1 MKIIFMG
8 TPEFA
13 VPTLNRLIEKHDV
26 AAVFTQPDRPKGRG
40 QKMQFSPVKE
50 VAVRNNIPVLQ
61 PIKLKKDTDAI
72 NAIKKI
78 NPDVIVVIAFGQ
90 ILPKEVLEIPRL
102 GCINVHA
109 SLLPELRGAAP
120 INWAIIRGYEKTGI
134 TTMQMNEG
142 LDTGDMLLTS
152 EIKIGENETAEELHD
167 RLMEI
172 GANLLIQTLDEI
184 EKGSIVPQEQEDE
197 KSSYAPMLN
206 KELGHIDWKNDSST
220 IYNLVRGVTPWPGA
234 YAYYKGN
241 MIKIWGL
248 EKDNA
253 GNYSNPGE
261 IIEVSKDGIK
271 VACGNGSILIRE
283 LQEIG
288 SKRMDAATYLN
299 GHNIEKGIILE

>member
-1 MKIIFMG
+1 MG

-13 VPTLNRLIEKHDV
+13 VPTLNRLLEKHDI

-50 VAVRNNIPVLQ
+50 VAVRNNISVFQ
-61 PIKLKKDTDAI
+61 PIKLKKDMDAI

-172 GANLLIQTLDEI
+172 GANLLMKTLDEI
-184 EKGSIVPQEQEDE
+184 EKGSIVPQKQEDE

-206 KELGHIDWKNDSST
+206 KELGHIDWKNDSSS

-234 YAYYKGN
+234 YTYYKGN

-248 EKDNA
+248 EKGNG
-253 GNYSNPGE
+253 GNYRNPGE
-261 IIEVSKDGIK
+261 IMEISRDGIK
-271 VACGNGSILIRE
+271 VACGSGSILIRE